1 MTPVIPKWKFWLSY
15 LFEIHLESR
24 ESEIN
29 DTLHLILSRGRFQL
43 YTENAIYSFEDL
55 YDNFF
60 QAFKDLHLDRL
71 PTSAEVL
78 ILGYGMASIPLMLEK
93 KFQKNYK
100 YTGVDIDEE
109 IIDLANQYILP
120 RIKSPQQLIYADAQ
134 SFINSTSELYD
145 MIIVDLFIDD
155 LVPTKFEK
163 TNFLEQVKNQLKP
176 GGLVLY
182 NRLANSEFTINQADL
197 FLSDIFKPIFPEAH
211 KITVADNVII
221 VSDENYIKP

>member
-1 MTPVIPKWKFWLSY
+1 MTPAIPKWKFWLSY
-15 LFEIHLESR
+15 LFEIHIESR

-29 DTLHLILSRGRFQL
+29 ETLHLILSRGRFQL

-60 QAFKDLHLDRL
+60 QAFNELNLDLL
-71 PTSAEVL
+71 PKAAEVL

-93 KFQKNYK
+93 KFHRNYR

-120 RIKSPQQLIYADAQ
+120 KLDCPQQLIYGDAQ
-134 SFINSTSELYD
+134 SFIFSTTDKYD

-163 TNFLEQVKNQLKP
+163 TEFLSQVKNQLKP
-176 GGLVLY
+176 GGIVLY
-182 NRLANSEFTINQADL
+182 NRLANNEFTINQAEL

-211 KITVADNVII
+211 RTIIEDNWII
-221 VSDENYIKP
+221 VSDKKYFK

>member
-1 MTPVIPKWKFWLSY
+1 MKPHIPIWKFWLSY
-15 LFEIHLESR
+15 LFEMHLESR

-29 DTLHLILSRGRFQL
+29 ETIHLILSRGRFQL

-60 QAFKDLHLDRL
+60 QAFQQLDLDKLPKD
-71 PTSAEVL
+71 AKVL

-93 KFQKNYK
+93 KFQRNYQ

-120 RIKSPQQLIYADAQ
+120 RIKSPQQLVIADAS
-134 SFINSTSELYD
+134 SFLYSTSEQYD

-155 LVPTKFEK
+155 IVPTKFEK
-163 TNFLEQVKNQLKP
+163 SEFLEQVKNQLNP
-176 GGLVLY
+176 NGLVLY
-182 NRLANSEFTINQADL
+182 NRLTNSEFTTNQAKV
-197 FLSDIFKPIFPEAH
+197 FLSDIFTPIFPKAH
-211 KITVADNVII
+211 RTVIVDNWII
-221 VSDENYIKP
+221 ASNKDFFK